1 MNTAEDI
8 LNELNREMVYTTP
21 DTTLKES
28 LKVMVENGI
37 GSMIVKDGEDIV
49 GIWTERDLMKNAI
62 DDECNISTSKIK
74 EYMTTTLYT
83 APYDSSF
90 YKLYDIFLGKRFRH
104 MLIEKHGNI
113 IGIISIGDVIK
124 ANLNKKSKELNDL
137 NDIMNLDYYEN
148 WKFKK
153 KN

>member
-8 LNELNREMVYTTP
+8 LNELNREMIYTDP
-21 DTTLKES
+21 DTTLKDA
-28 LKVMVENGI
+28 LKIMVEKRI
-37 GSMIVKDGEDIV
+37 GAMVIKEGEEIK
-49 GIWTERDLMKNAI
+49 GIWTERDLMRNVLEDSFDLDKAALK
-62 DDECNISTSKIK
+62 D
-74 EYMTTTLYT
+74 YMTTNIHT

-104 MLIEKHGNI
+104 LLIEKNGKI

-124 ANLNKKSKELNDL
+124 ANLNRKTRELNDL
-137 NDIMNLDYYEN
+137 NKIMKLDYYEN

>member
-8 LNELNREMVYTTP
+8 LNELNRDMVYSSP
-21 DTTLKES
+21 DTTLKEA
-28 LKVMVENGI
+28 LKIMVEKRI
-37 GSMIVKDGEDIV
+37 GAMVVKEGDDIK
-49 GIWTERDLMKNAI
+49 GIWTERDLMRNVLEDSFNLETATLK
-62 DDECNISTSKIK
+62 DH
-74 EYMTTTLYT
+74 MTTNLHT

-104 MLIEKHGNI
+104 LLIEKHGQI
-113 IGIISIGDVIK
+113 IGIISMGDVIK
-124 ANLNKKSKELNDL
+124 ANLNKKTKELNDL
-137 NDIMNLDYYEN
+137 NSVMKLDYYEN

>member
-8 LNELNREMVYTTP
+8 LKELNREMVHTGP

-28 LKVMVENGI
+28 LRIMVEKGI
-37 GSMIVKDGEDIV
+37 GAMVIKEGDEIK
-49 GIWTERDLMKNAI
+49 GIWTERDLMRNVIQESFDLDNATLK
-62 DDECNISTSKIK
+62 D
-74 EYMTTTLYT
+74 YMTTNIHT
-83 APYDSSF
+83 APYNSSF

-104 MLIEKHGNI
+104 LLIEKHGEI
-113 IGIISIGDVIK
+113 IGIISMGDVIK
-124 ANLNKKSKELNDL
+124 ANLNRKTKELNEL
-137 NDIMNLDYYEN
+137 NEVMNLDYYEN

>member
-8 LNELNREMVYTTP
+8 LNQLNREMVYTSP

-28 LKVMVENGI
+28 LKIMVDMSI
-37 GSMIVKDGEDIV
+37 GAMVIKDGDEIK
-49 GIWTERDLMKNAI
+49 GIWTERDLMRNVIEEGFDLESATLK
-62 DDECNISTSKIK
+62 D
-74 EYMTTTLYT
+74 YMTTNLHT
-83 APYDSSF
+83 ASYDSSF

-104 MLIEKHGNI
+104 LLIEKHGDI
-113 IGIISIGDVIK
+113 IGIISMGDVIK
-124 ANLNKKSKELNDL
+124 ANLNRKTKELNDL
-137 NDIMNLDYYEN
+137 NEVMKLDYYEN

>member
-8 LNELNREMVYTTP
+8 LNELNREMVCTSP

-28 LKVMVENGI
+28 LKIMVEKSI
-37 GSMIVKDGEDIV
+37 GAMIVKDGEDII
-49 GIWTERDLMKNAI
+49 GIWTERDLMRNVL
-62 DDECNISTSKIK
+62 DEGFNLESTSIK
-74 EYMTTTLYT
+74 TYMTTSLYT

-90 YKLYDIFLGKRFRH
+90 YQLYDIFLGKRFRH

-113 IGIISIGDVIK
+113 IGIISMGDVIK
-124 ANLNKKSKELNDL
+124 ASLNKKSKELNEL

>member
-8 LNELNREMVYTTP
+8 LNELNREIIHTSP
-21 DTTLKES
+21 DTTLKDA
-28 LKVMVENGI
+28 LKIMVEKRI
-37 GSMIVKDGEDIV
+37 GSIVVKEGEEFK
-49 GIWTERDLMKNAI
+49 GIWTERDLMRNVLEDSFELEKAKLR
-62 DDECNISTSKIK
+62 DH
-74 EYMTTTLYT
+74 MTTNIQT

-104 MLIEKHGNI
+104 LFIEKNSKI

-124 ANLNKKSKELNDL
+124 ANLNKKSKELNEL
-137 NDIMNLDYYEN
+137 NKVMKLEYYEN

-153 KN
+153 KQ

>member
-8 LNELNREMVYTTP
+8 LNELNREMVYTGP

-28 LKVMVENGI
+28 LKIMVEKSI
-37 GSMIVKDGEDIV
+37 GSMIIKEGEDIT
-49 GIWTERDLMKNAI
+49 GIWTERDLMRNVL
-62 DDECNISTSKIK
+62 DDACNIETAKIK
-74 EYMTTTLYT
+74 DYMTTKLHNAT
-83 APYDSSF
+83 YDSSF
-90 YKLYDIFLGKRFRH
+90 YQLYDIFLGKRFRH
-104 MLIEKHGNI
+104 LLIEKHGEI

-137 NDIMNLDYYEN
+137 NEIMNLDYYEN

-153 KN
+153 KK